1 MKKMFQEE
9 KEFMNYL
16 NYGGSALLGTE
27 KVIVKG
33 HGSSDRIA
41 TKVSIEQACRML
53 QGGMNEKIR
62 ESIALCDA
70 QAEE

>member
-1 MKKMFQEE
+1 MFQEE

-16 NYGGSALLGTE
+16 NYGGCALLGME

-41 TKVSIEQACRML
+41 TKVSIEQACML
-53 QGGMNEKIR
+53 LKGGMNEKIR
-62 ESIALCDA
+62 DSIALCD
-70 QAEE
+70 QES